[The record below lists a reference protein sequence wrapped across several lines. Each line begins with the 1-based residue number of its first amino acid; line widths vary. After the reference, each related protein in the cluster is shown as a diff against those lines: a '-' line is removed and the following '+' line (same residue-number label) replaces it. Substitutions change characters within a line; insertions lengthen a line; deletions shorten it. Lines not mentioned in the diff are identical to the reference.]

1 MAVFDG
7 LTGLDFAYKG
17 FQYPLP
23 PSWKRAVRLEDQI
36 NWLLQALMAVNDS
49 GINDEELAKSIGA
62 LADDLQAQINDLQNG
77 WESGDSRLQEQ
88 IKNITAG
95 LFLVHNPITGSY
107 DYHPVAFRQLFDA
120 SRPFAATYADVDWL
134 GIGKATEHGTA
145 QSAQYLSYDDLDALE
160 FGSYANRDGAM
171 TGKATLFPA
180 PGPDSTGRMVTAEF
194 AATDKVC
201 YFSLDFYGR
210 FVLENACEKAN
221 KDKSLI
227 AMFNDA
233 LSCAITPTDA
243 IQDVE
248 PGYDCSPTIFSTYGE
263 MDANGVLGYK
273 ENLQ

>member
-23 PSWKRAVRLEDQI
+23 PSWKRAIRLEDQI

-49 GINDEELAKSIGA
+49 GINDEELTKAITA
-62 LADDLQAQINDLQNG
+62 LADDLQGQINGLRNG
-77 WESGDSRLQEQ
+77 WESGDSQLQEQ

-95 LFLVHNPITGSY
+95 LFLVHNPVTGSY
-107 DYHPVAFRQLFDA
+107 DYHQVAFRQLFDA
-120 SRPFAATYADVDWL
+120 CRPFAATYADIDYL
-134 GIGKATEHGTA
+134 GIGEATEHGTE
-145 QSAQYLSYDDLDALE
+145 QTNHYLTYNDLDELAYGG
-160 FGSYANRDGAM
+160 FTGRDGPV
-171 TGKATLFPA
+171 TKLETLYPPPA
-180 PGPDSTGRMVTAEF
+180 QDATGRMVTVKYVGSK
-194 AATDKVC
+194 KVC

-210 FVLENACEKAN
+210 FVLKNACIKAN
-221 KDKSLI
+221 KDAQLI

-233 LSCAITPTDA
+233 LSCAITPSAA

-248 PGYDCSPTIFSTYGE
+248 PGYDSSPTIFNTYGE

-273 ENLQ
+273 ENL

>member
-36 NWLLQALMAVNDS
+36 NWLLQALMSVNDS
-49 GINDEELAKSIGA
+49 GINDDELKQAISE
-62 LADDLQAQINDLQNG
+62 LDTDLQGQINDLRSG

-95 LFLVHNPITGSY
+95 LFLVHNPVTGTY
-107 DYHPVAFRQLFDA
+107 DYHQVAFRQLFDA
-120 SRPFAATYADVDWL
+120 SRPFAATYADIDYL
-134 GIGKATEHGTA
+134 GVGEATAHGTT
-145 QSAQYLSYDDLDALE
+145 QTSQYLSYNDLDALTY
-160 FGSYANRDGAM
+160 GSNANRDGSM
-171 TGKATLFPA
+171 TGCATLYPA
-180 PGPDSTGRMVTAEF
+180 PGPDATGRMVTAEY
-194 AATDKVC
+194 ATTDKVC

-210 FVLENACEKAN
+210 FVLKNACDKAK
-221 KDKSLI
+221 KDQTLI
-227 AMFNDA
+227 DMFNDA
-233 LSCAITPTDA
+233 LNCAITPSAA

-248 PGYDCSPTIFSTYGE
+248 PGYDYSPTIFSTYGE

-273 ENLQ
+273 ENL

>member
-49 GINDEELAKSIGA
+49 GINDDELNKAISELDA
-62 LADDLQAQINDLQNG
+62 DLQGQINDLRSG

-107 DYHPVAFRQLFDA
+107 DYHQVAFRQIFDA
-120 SRPFAATYADVDWL
+120 CRPFAATYADIDYL
-134 GIGKATEHGTA
+134 GIGEATEHGTA
-145 QSAQYLSYDDLDALE
+145 QTEQYLSYDDLDALPY
-160 FGSYANRDGAM
+160 GSFEGRDG
-171 TGKATLFPA
+171 TVTKVLTLYPPPA
-180 PGPDSTGRMVTAEF
+180 PDATGRMVTAKY
-194 AATDKVC
+194 DVKNSVC

-210 FVLENACEKAN
+210 FVLKNACVKGKKAE
-221 KDKSLI
+221 SLI
-227 AMFNDA
+227 ALFNDA
-233 LSCAITPTDA
+233 LNCSITPAAA

-248 PGYDCSPTIFSTYGE
+248 PGFDYSPVIFNTYGE

-273 ENLQ
+273 ENL

>member
-23 PSWKRAVRLEDQI
+23 PAWKRAIRLEDQI
-36 NWLLQALMAVNDS
+36 NWLLQALMSVNDS
-49 GINDEELAKSIGA
+49 GINDAELNKAISELDA
-62 LADDLQAQINDLQNG
+62 DLQGQINDLRSG

-107 DYHPVAFRQLFDA
+107 DYHQVAFRQLFDA
-120 SRPFAATYADVDWL
+120 CRPFAATYADIDYL
-134 GIGKATEHGTA
+134 GIGEATAHGTA
-145 QSAQYLSYDDLDALE
+145 QTDQYLSYDDLDALTY
-160 FGSYANRDGAM
+160 GSSADRDGAM
-171 TGKATLFPA
+171 TKGATLYPA
-180 PGPDSTGRMVTAEF
+180 PAPDATGRMVTAEYS
-194 AATDKVC
+194 ATDEVC

-210 FVLENACEKAN
+210 FVLKNACEKAK
-221 KDKSLI
+221 KDQTLI

-233 LSCAITPTDA
+233 LSCAITPATA
-243 IQDVE
+243 FQDVE
-248 PGYDCSPTIFSTYGE
+248 PGFDYAPTIFKTYGE

-273 ENLQ
+273 ENL

>member
-49 GINDEELAKSIGA
+49 GINVEELTKAIA
-62 LADDLQAQINDLQNG
+62 ELADDLQGQVNDLRNG
-77 WESGDSRLQEQ
+77 WESGDSQLQEQ

-95 LFLVHNPITGSY
+95 LFLAHNPVTGSY
-107 DYHPVAFRQLFDA
+107 DCHQVAFRQLFDA
-120 SRPFAATYADVDWL
+120 SRPFAATYADADYL
-134 GIGKATEHGTA
+134 GVGEATAHGTA
-145 QSAQYLSYDDLDALE
+145 NTAQYLSYDDLDAITY
-160 FGSYANRDGAM
+160 GPYPNRDGAM
-171 TGKATLFPA
+171 AEGAALYPA
-180 PGPDSTGRMVTAEF
+180 PGPDATGRMVTAEY
-194 AATDKVC
+194 AATDEVC

-210 FVLENACEKAN
+210 FVLKNACEKAK
-221 KDKSLI
+221 KDQTLT

-233 LSCAITPTDA
+233 LNCSITPSAA
-243 IQDVE
+243 IQGVE
-248 PGYDCSPTIFSTYGE
+248 PGYDRSPTIFSTYGE

-273 ENLQ
+273 ENL

>member
-23 PSWKRAVRLEDQI
+23 PAWKRAIRLEDQI

-49 GINDEELAKSIGA
+49 GINDEELNKAISE
-62 LADDLQAQINDLQNG
+62 LDTDLQGQINNLRSG
-77 WESGDSRLQEQ
+77 WEAGDSRLQEQ

-95 LFLVHNPITGSY
+95 LFLVHNPVTGSY
-107 DYHPVAFRQLFDA
+107 DYHQVAFRQLFDA
-120 SRPFAATYADVDWL
+120 CRPYAATYADLDYL
-134 GIGKATEHGTA
+134 GIGEATVHGTA
-145 QSAQYLSYDDLDALE
+145 QTDRYLSYDDLDALTY
-160 FGSYANRDGAM
+160 GSFANRAGAM
-171 TGKATLFPA
+171 TEGATLYPSPA
-180 PGPDSTGRMVTAEF
+180 PDATGRMVTAEF
-194 AATDKVC
+194 ATTDEVC

-210 FVLENACEKAN
+210 FVLKNACEKGK
-221 KDKSLI
+221 KDASLI

-233 LSCAITPTDA
+233 LSCAITPAAA

-248 PGYDCSPTIFSTYGE
+248 PGFDYTPIVFKTYGE

-273 ENLQ
+273 ENS